1 MILKKGGICTLD
13 EKGMKKLTVMDE
25 AELIRRKSLQFRL
38 IPDSYN
44 SFFCFSTYGRRRFAK

>member
-25 AELIRRKSLQFRL
+25 AELIRRKSH
-38 IPDSYN
+38 
-44 SFFCFSTYGRRRFAK
+44 